1 MRTRV
6 QSLRFHYKKQKINIQ
21 TRINNQI
28 TAPELRVIDEK
39 GENLGLMPTSAALK
53 LSLERGFDL
62 IEIAPTAKPP
72 VARIMSYD
80 KFRYQKEKELKKQYA
95 AQKIGELKQVKIS
108 MKEAIN
114 DMNVK
119 ARRANDFLEKDN
131 KVDVTVVMRGREK
144 MFKDLAYKKLDVFL
158 KLITIEHKKTSDPKI
173 GGRGLSVQITKK

>member
-1 MRTRV
+1 
-6 QSLRFHYKKQKINIQ
+6 
-21 TRINNQI
+21 
-28 TAPELRVIDEK
+28 
-39 GENLGLMPTSAALK
+39 MPTSAALK

-95 AQKIGELKQVKIS
+95 TQKIGELKQVKIS

-119 ARRANDFLEKDN
+119 ARRANEFLEKDN

-144 MFKDLAYKKLDVFL
+144 MFKDLAYKKLDAFL

>member
-1 MRTRV
+1 M
-6 QSLRFHYKKQKINIQ
+6 
-21 TRINNQI
+21 
-28 TAPELRVIDEK
+28 
-39 GENLGLMPTSAALK
+39 GLMPTSAALK
-53 LSLERGFDL
+53 LSLERNLDL

-119 ARRANDFLEKDN
+119 AKRANEFLEKDN
-131 KVDVTVVMRGREK
+131 KVDITVVMRGREK
-144 MFKDLAYKKLDVFL
+144 MFKDLAYKKLEAFL
-158 KLITIEHKKTSDPKI
+158 KLIIVEYKKTSEPKF

>member
-1 MRTRV
+1 MPKDAAFKLA
-6 QSLRFHYKKQKINIQ
+6 Q
-21 TRINNQI
+21 
-28 TAPELRVIDEK
+28 EK
-39 GENLGLMPTSAALK
+39 GL
-53 LSLERGFDL
+53 DL
-62 IEIAPTAKPP
+62 IEVAPTAKPP

-119 ARRANDFLEKDN
+119 ARRANEFLEKNN

-144 MFKDLAYKKLDVFL
+144 MFKDLAYKKLDAFL
-158 KLITIEHKKTSDPKI
+158 KLITVEYKKTSDPKI